1 MPSTHNDNTSTS
13 TPGERLPEHV
23 VSMIAQIARSLE
35 AVAFWSAIA
44 LPFLYVPLLVNG
56 VGTSAQLTAFLT
68 LLAFHAL
75 AIVGGYRYNRE

>member
-1 MPSTHNDNTSTS
+1 MPSTHNDNASTS